1 MRATMG
7 EGYPVPAAPV
17 ERELVVR
24 RSRFIARAQVAAE
37 RSEALAVVAAARA
50 DHPDAR
56 HHCWACLIGNPESA
70 SSAAIDDDGEPGGT
84 AGRPILNVIQ
94 HKGIGDVVVVVIRY
108 FGGVKLGAGGLTRAY
123 AQATEQALAAL
134 PLATRESHR
143 RLTLTLDFAQ
153 EQALRHWSEGHDARI
168 DSVSYADGVSMTL
181 TLPER
186 VIDDLYSFCAAS
198 GITVDCK

>member
-1 MRATMG
+1 MG
-7 EGYPVPAAPV
+7 DGYPVPAAAV

-24 RSRFIARAQVAAE
+24 RSRFIARAQAAAE
-37 RSEALAVVAAARA
+37 RGQALEAVAAARA
-50 DHPDAR
+50 GYPGAR
-56 HHCWACLIGNPESA
+56 HHCWACLIGDPRSA
-70 SSAAIDDDGEPGGT
+70 SSAAMDDDGEPGGT

-108 FGGVKLGAGGLTRAY
+108 FGGIKLGAGGLTRAY
-123 AQATEQALAAL
+123 ARATEQALATL
-134 PLATRESHR
+134 PLVTREAHR

-153 EQALRHWSEGHDARI
+153 EQALRHWSDGHDARI
-168 DSVSYADGVSMTL
+168 DDVGYADGVSMTL

-198 GITVDCK
+198 GITVDHEE